1 MVYCILNS
9 VKLPQA
15 DFFVRQLV
23 QILEIGANDMQENV
37 GMEAAR
43 KAAEEAAR
51 KAAAAAIKNTPEK
64 AEPRPEGFRH
74 GNPPVVHA
82 IGLRTK
88 PQERQHMM

>member
-43 KAAEEAAR
+43 KAINI
-51 KAAAAAIKNTPEK
+51 IKK
-64 AEPRPEGFRH
+64 
-74 GNPPVVHA
+74 
-82 IGLRTK
+82 
-88 PQERQHMM
+88 

>member
-15 DFFVRQLV
+15 DFFLRQLV

-43 KAAEEAAR
+43 KAAETAR
-51 KAAAAAIKNTPEK
+51 RE
-64 AEPRPEGFRH
+64 FRSVYTVARITDS
-74 GNPPVVHA
+74 GWIV
-82 IGLRTK
+82 R
-88 PQERQHMM
+88 

>member
-1 MVYCILNS
+1 MIYCILNS

-51 KAAAAAIKNTPEK
+51 KAAAIHRRRLNRKKSRLQQVMKTALNQQRMRSDRLPD
-64 AEPRPEGFRH
+64 
-74 GNPPVVHA
+74 
-82 IGLRTK
+82 
-88 PQERQHMM
+88 

>member
-37 GMEAAR
+37 GME
-43 KAAEEAAR
+43 K
-51 KAAAAAIKNTPEK
+51 
-64 AEPRPEGFRH
+64 
-74 GNPPVVHA
+74 
-82 IGLRTK
+82 K
-88 PQERQHMM
+88 PQERRQQQQLKIHRRRLNRKKSRLQQVMAAILNPQRMRSDRLPD

>member
-64 AEPRPEGFRH
+64 AEPKKEQAAAGD
-74 GNPPVVHA
+74 GSNIKSAEDA
-82 IGLRTK
+82 IRKTAG
-88 PQERQHMM
+88 

>member
-64 AEPRPEGFRH
+64 AEPKKSRLQQVMAAIL
-74 GNPPVVHA
+74 NPQRMRSDRLPD
-82 IGLRTK
+82 
-88 PQERQHMM
+88 

>member
-43 KAAEEAAR
+43 KAAEEHRRRLNR
-51 KAAAAAIKNTPEK
+51 KKSRLQQVMAAIL
-64 AEPRPEGFRH
+64 
-74 GNPPVVHA
+74 NPQRMRSDRLPD
-82 IGLRTK
+82 
-88 PQERQHMM
+88 